1 MQQKKIPLRLRLAA
15 AIAGKAYIPS
25 LDLHD
30 TLVAGASNHI
40 KSYSSK
46 GEALT
51 ANVGWAYTANDAITK
66 PASDVKLQLYR
77 KQPDGEREEIFTHE
91 ILDLLNRPN
100 FAHTGKQLRKL
111 HFTYLNFVGESY
123 TLMMKGDK
131 PFIPAKGQLP
141 DSLHLLPAHLAS
153 FELGDSYLQS
163 TVKYENNTY
172 PIASIIR
179 GLDPSPRNP
188 YYGQSKIAA
197 AAATIDTDEQM
208 KDWNRRFF
216 ANNARPGLIFNF
228 NEEMSPEA
236 HARLKEQFADQHTGT
251 DNAYKN
257 VMIEKGEIKPYMLTQ
272 QDLDFLKSREFTRDE
287 IFAMF
292 HVSPAAVGMIK
303 DANRSIMD
311 GAIYIHTVQNVVP
324 RLEDLVE
331 LYNTTL
337 VQVYDPTL
345 ELDFENPV
353 AEDSEQKLKE
363 AEKAV
368 NKWMTIDE
376 VRAQYGMEALPD
388 GLGAQIYGES
398 RLAPLSTIAA
408 ATEAQDTSDD
418 DEEPEDPNPED
429 DPDEPVADAPTTD
442 PADKSI
448 QTKSADDDRQA
459 RGNSKADDYTIKA
472 SRYEETMLQTL
483 RTEFEK
489 QRARVLGNLETAQM
503 PTKGYTKKDWINDL
517 VEWDGF
523 DDEMAEALKPLIAIV
538 VTETGQSAIKDV
550 GLSPSQFNP
559 YTDPIKQFMD
569 QRSTKIAK
577 DVNDETEKQLRATL
591 SQGLQA
597 GETSFELRARV
608 EQVFGSAL
616 TVRADRIA
624 RTESARA
631 QTFGD
636 IEAWDQSGVVEAKE
650 WFTAHDDRQCKFCR
664 PMDGKVIGIKT
675 NFFRKGDVWEGD
687 DGKTI
692 TLDYD
697 DIQGPPMHNNCR
709 CTLLPILLQAES

>member
-40 KSYSSK
+40 KSYTSK
-46 GEALT
+46 SEALS

-77 KQPDGEREEIFTHE
+77 KQPDGEREEIFEHK
-91 ILDLLNRPN
+91 LLHLLNRPN
-100 FAHTGKQLRKL
+100 FAHTGKQMRKL
-111 HFTYLNFVGESY
+111 HFTYMNFTGESY

-163 TVKYENNTY
+163 TVKYDNNTY

-179 GLDPSPRNP
+179 GLDPNPRNP

-216 ANNARPGLIFNF
+216 ANNARPGLIFSTNQ
-228 NEEMSPEA
+228 EMSDESYK
-236 HARLKEQFADQHTGT
+236 RWKEQFATEHVGSE
-251 DNAYKN
+251 NAYKN
-257 VMIEKGEIKPYMLTQ
+257 LLVENGEAKPYMLTQ

-324 RLEDLVE
+324 RMEDYVE
-331 LYNTTL
+331 LLNTTL

-353 AEDSEQKLKE
+353 AEDKDQKLKE

-376 VRAQYGMEALPD
+376 VRALYGMEALPD
-388 GLGAQIYGES
+388 DLGTQIYGES
-398 RLAPLSTIAA
+398 KLTPLSTIAA
-408 ATEAQDTSDD
+408 ATEPQDAPDEDD
-418 DEEPEDPNPED
+418 KEPEDPNPED
-429 DPDEPVADAPTTD
+429 DPDDPVADEPATD
-442 PADKSI
+442 PADKSLK
-448 QTKSADDDRQA
+448 TKSAEDDRQA
-459 RGNSKADDYTIKA
+459 RGNNKADDYTIKA
-472 SRYEETMLQTL
+472 SRYEETMLQAL
-483 RTEFEK
+483 RAQFEV

-503 PTKGYTKKDWINDL
+503 PTKSYTKKDWINDL

-523 DDEMAEALKPLIAIV
+523 DDDMAEALKPLIAIV

-559 YTDPIKQFMD
+559 YTEPIKQFMD

-636 IEAWDQSGVVEAKE
+636 IEAWSQSGVVEAKE
-650 WFTAHDDRQCKFCR
+650 WYTAPSDVCEFCR
-664 PMDGKVIGIKT
+664 PMDGKIIGLRE
-675 NFFRKGDVWEGD
+675 NFFNKGDVFEGD
-687 DGKTI
+687 SGHTI
-692 TLDYD
+692 NFDYD
-697 DIQGPPMHNNCR
+697 DIPGPPTHPRCR
-709 CTLLPILLQAES
+709 CVILPVLIPADA